1 MDKRKLFLPVL
12 TFLLFCLLVSCVQ
25 KAPKLTVLPKV
36 GAVGVPESFPA
47 AEEFFVED
55 LPAGASVRFSDDTSL
70 SSLGDNPV
78 TLILTTKQGKEYRYH
93 STFTLVFD
101 TEPPVIA
108 GVSDLSAG
116 IGEGIA
122 YRSGIVVTD
131 DVDPEPVL
139 SVDTSKVDP
148 SREGSYP
155 VIYTATDFAGNT
167 SSRTATLHIYREIVT
182 KSMVTQLLDK
192 QLAPIIGVNMTT
204 EEKVRVVYQF
214 VYQSVS
220 YENKSDKSDWVRAA
234 YYGLTSGYGDC
245 FTYFAVSKACFEYLG
260 IENLDIQRTVGIVPE
275 RHYWNLVNLGNGQWY
290 HFDACHLLDKQPPWG
305 CLLTDAQLESYSKYR
320 VYEDS
325 GIDDYFYAFDGSAY
339 PKRAETIIT
348 NIH

>member
-12 TFLLFCLLVSCVQ
+12 AFLLFCLLASCGQ
-25 KAPKLTVLPKV
+25 KAPDLTVIPRI
-36 GAVGVPESFPA
+36 GAVGVAESFPT
-47 AEEFFVED
+47 AEEFFVEE
-55 LPAGASVRFSDDTSL
+55 LPIGATVRFSDDTKL
-70 SSLGDNPV
+70 NALGENSV
-78 TLILTTKQGKEYRYH
+78 TLILTTKAGKEYRYH

-116 IGEGIA
+116 VGEGVA

-131 DVDPEPVL
+131 NVDPDPVL
-139 SVDTSKVDP
+139 SVDTSHVDL
-148 SREGSYP
+148 SREGNYP

-167 SSRTATLHIYREIVT
+167 SSRTAMLHIYREIVT
-182 KSMVTQLLDK
+182 KSMVTQILDK
-192 QLAPIIGVNMTT
+192 KLAPIIGVNMTT
-204 EEKVRVVYQF
+204 EEKARVVYQF
-214 VYQSVS
+214 VYQSIS

-234 YYGLTSGYGDC
+234 YYGLIGGYGDC

-260 IENLDIQRTVGIVPE
+260 IENRDIQRTVGIVPE
-275 RHYWNLVNLGNGQWY
+275 RHYWNLVNLGNNQWY

-305 CLLTDAQLESYSKYR
+305 CLLTDAQLASYSKHR
-320 VYEDS
+320 TYEDT

-348 NIH
+348 NVY